1 MRVVVVIP
9 ARGGSKG
16 IPRKNLRPL
25 AGKPLIY
32 YAIQAAKNAK
42 AVNDVYVSTDD
53 EEIALFAERFGAKVV
68 MRPPLLADDIA
79 TLDPTI
85 KDAVERIECIDGIY
99 DLVLTVQPTS
109 PLINPLD
116 ISNCVEIFAS
126 NKEVDTVISVVDD
139 RHLCWSVDNG
149 KAVPVYQHRVNRQ
162 ELPSNY
168 RETGAVIAC
177 RRNVLRNGSR
187 IGKNVELLE
196 IPHLRSFDI
205 DTYADFYLCES
216 MLLRRRLVFVV
227 IGYPEVG
234 LGHVYRTLMLANQLV
249 RFDITFVCLPGS
261 ELAAKQISSNNY
273 RVVVSEEDVLNTV
286 VSLEPDI
293 VINDILDT
301 DLEYVSS
308 LKSYG
313 AKVVNFEDLGAG
325 ATAADIVFNA
335 LYEGGPVGG
344 NVCSGKE
351 YFCLRDEFIYVDSL
365 YGKQP
370 NQISKILLT
379 FGGVDEG
386 DLTCRVLY
394 AIDDFC
400 FSRGIELSVVLGPG
414 YGHLDKVKSLIEEV
428 RSKVEL
434 IESTTKISKYMTRAD
449 LAVTSGGRTVFELA
463 ALHVPMVVICQNQ
476 RELTHTFAS
485 EENGI
490 VNLGYREQIADEDI
504 VEAVQRYCVDADFY
518 GKMKLRLSD
527 LDLRSGKARVCG
539 MIENLL

>member
-1 MRVVVVIP
+1 RVVVVIP

-25 AGKPLIY
+25 AGKPMIY
-32 YAIQAAKNAK
+32 YAIQAAKSAK

-68 MRPPLLADDIA
+68 MRPAELAVDAA

-85 KDAVERIECIDGIY
+85 KDAMERIECIDGIY
-99 DLVLTVQPTS
+99 YLIVTVQPTS

-116 ISNCVEIFAS
+116 INNCVEKFSS
-126 NKEVDTVISVVDD
+126 NDEVETVISVVDD

-149 KAVPVYQHRVNRQ
+149 TPIPVYQERVNRQ
-162 ELPSNY
+162 KLPANY
-168 RETGAVIAC
+168 RETGAIIAC

-187 IGKNVELLE
+187 IGRNVELLE

-234 LGHVYRTLMLANQLV
+234 LEHAYRALMLANQLV
-249 RFDITFVCLPGS
+249 KFDITFVCLPGS

-273 RVVVSEEDVLNTV
+273 RVVVSEGDVLDTV

-301 DLEYVSS
+301 SLEYVSS

-325 ATAADIVFNA
+325 AAAADIVFNA
-335 LYEGGPVGG
+335 LYEDGLVGG
-344 NVCSGKE
+344 NVYSRSEERLVGKE
-351 YFCLRDEFIYVDSL
+351 SIR
-365 YGKQP
+365 
-370 NQISKILLT
+370 
-379 FGGVDEG
+379 
-386 DLTCRVLY
+386 
-394 AIDDFC
+394 
-400 FSRGIELSVVLGPG
+400 
-414 YGHLDKVKSLIEEV
+414 
-428 RSKVEL
+428 
-434 IESTTKISKYMTRAD
+434 
-449 LAVTSGGRTVFELA
+449 
-463 ALHVPMVVICQNQ
+463 
-476 RELTHTFAS
+476 
-485 EENGI
+485 
-490 VNLGYREQIADEDI
+490 
-504 VEAVQRYCVDADFY
+504 
-518 GKMKLRLSD
+518 
-527 LDLRSGKARVCG
+527 
-539 MIENLL
+539 